1 MRAQFPSDPY
11 EQPCQGRFWNL
22 IDEGCGEQQED
33 QLKARIVE
41 VGPEGAAPYEH
52 VGRTLHPTG
61 DDRQS
66 TQQTGC
72 GVGDPHGAQGDIGVR
87 LSFKRIDFIDG
98 LDRGER
104 LGAVDEDQRDN
115 GQ

>member
-11 EQPCQGRFWNL
+11 EQPCQARFGNL
-22 IDEGCGEQQED
+22 IDEGRGEQQEY

-41 VGPEGAAPYEH
+41 VGPEGAAPDEH

-61 DDRQS
+61 DDRQP

-72 GVGDPHGAQGDIGVR
+72 GVGDPHGPQGDIGVR
-87 LSFKRIDFIDG
+87 LSFKRIDFIDS

-115 GQ
+115 GE